1 MKKLKLLMSKLQ
13 RTESLNK
20 FKSKDSDKTITM
32 IIVIA
37 DTMIVM
43 EEDITITIANMIT
56 VDIMITEVETIII
69 KKEIIV
75 IIKIDED
82 NKEIEITKTDK
93 QEIM

>member
-1 MKKLKLLMSKLQ
+1 MSKLQ
-13 RTESLNK
+13 RTKSLNK
-20 FKSKDSDKTITM
+20 FKSKDSDKTIIM
-32 IIVIA
+32 IIVIV
-37 DTMIVM
+37 DTMIVT

-69 KKEIIV
+69 KKETIV

>member
-1 MKKLKLLMSKLQ
+1 MSKLQ
-13 RTESLNK
+13 RTKSLNK

-56 VDIMITEVETIII
+56 VGIMITEVETIII
-69 KKEIIV
+69 KKETIA

>member
-1 MKKLKLLMSKLQ
+1 MSKLQ

>member
-13 RTESLNK
+13 RTKSLNK

-56 VDIMITEVETIII
+56 VGIMITEVETIII
-69 KKEIIV
+69 KKETIA

>member
-13 RTESLNK
+13 RTKSLNK
-20 FKSKDSDKTITM
+20 FKSKDSDKTIIM
-32 IIVIA
+32 IIVIV
-37 DTMIVM
+37 DTMIVT

-69 KKEIIV
+69 KKETIV

>member
-1 MKKLKLLMSKLQ
+1 MSKLQ
-13 RTESLNK
+13 RTKSLNK

-43 EEDITITIANMIT
+43 EEGITITIANMIT
-56 VDIMITEVETIII
+56 VGIMITEVETIII
-69 KKEIIV
+69 KKETIA

>member
-1 MKKLKLLMSKLQ
+1 MSKLQ
-13 RTESLNK
+13 RTKSLNK
-20 FKSKDSDKTITM
+20 FKSKDSDKTIIM
-32 IIVIA
+32 IIVIV

-56 VDIMITEVETIII
+56 VGIMITEVETIII
-69 KKEIIV
+69 KKETIA

>member
-13 RTESLNK
+13 RTKSLNK
-20 FKSKDSDKTITM
+20 FKSKDSDKTIIM
-32 IIVIA
+32 IIVIV
-37 DTMIVM
+37 DTMIVT

-56 VDIMITEVETIII
+56 VGIMITEVETIII
-69 KKEIIV
+69 KKETIA

>member
-13 RTESLNK
+13 RTKSLNK
-20 FKSKDSDKTITM
+20 FKSKDSDKTIIM
-32 IIVIA
+32 IIVIV

-56 VDIMITEVETIII
+56 VGIMITEVETIII
-69 KKEIIV
+69 KKETIA